1 MSNTSH
7 NPSVPLYARVLIGV
21 GLGLGALLGVG
32 WHYADGLV
40 HVRRVRR
47 PVYPTRVLGLEEGH
61 GHIHVTLTTTP
72 STERPGA
79 LLLEWNSPAGLQ
91 HAQLGPPLHRG
102 RTGVVRELREYD
114 APLRLGQSVRASTIG
129 LGTPTQRGL
138 PHLDVTVPG
147 EHGPMPSW
155 LIPGRSLPG
164 KRQARLPTFADADG
178 TDWVIVTHGYGGLR
192 QDALRILPTFH
203 RLGLTSLTITYR
215 NAEGAPRTPEKV
227 HRLSAEEWRD
237 LEQAVEY
244 AYAHGARRVLLFG
257 FSMGG
262 SITLAFLRYSHMAA
276 LVSGVMLDSPALEWR
291 SLITHHAYR
300 YRIPLPVLLSRF
312 VAWLTVIKSK
322 QDFDAVDH
330 LSVMDTFHTE
340 VLLFHGSIDK
350 TVPIVQVEGFAH
362 ARPDIVEYH
371 RVEGAQHVRT
381 WNIDP
386 EKYEAAVEGFI
397 HRMLRLPVVPAEP
410 SQASKENEHA

>member
-1 MSNTSH
+1 MSKNTSK
-7 NPSVPLYARVLIGV
+7 PSLPLYARVLIGV
-21 GLGLGALLGVG
+21 GLGLGTLLGVG

-61 GHIHVTLTTTP
+61 GHIHVTLSTTP

-79 LLLEWNSPAGLQ
+79 LLLEWNAPGGLQ

-102 RTGVVRELREYD
+102 RTGVVRELREHD

-129 LGTPTQRGL
+129 MGTPTQRGL

-155 LIPGRSLPG
+155 LIPGRTPPG
-164 KRQARLPTFADADG
+164 KRQAQLPTFADAEG

-244 AYAHGARRVLLFG
+244 AYTHGARRVLLFG

-276 LVSGVMLDSPALEWR
+276 LVSGVILDSPALEWR

-300 YRIPLPVLLSRF
+300 YRIPLPMLLSRF

-350 TVPIVQVEGFAH
+350 TVPVAQVEQFAR

-386 EKYEAAVEGFI
+386 EKYESAVEAFVRRVLGTQ
-397 HRMLRLPVVPAEP
+397 REQPRAARPGRE
-410 SQASKENEHA
+410 EHV